1 MYGEDKGMSESMTRQ
16 PIRVLNMFTIMDR
29 GGAETMVMN
38 YYRHIDR
45 TKVQFDF
52 LVHREQ
58 RGAYD
63 DEIERM
69 GGRIYRMCPVYPQ
82 NFSRYKRDLRT
93 FFRAHPEYKIIHSH
107 MSELGYFAFRE
118 AERQGVPVRIC
129 HAHNAPHGFDAKMIM
144 RTYFKKRMMPYLTHL
159 FMCGEE
165 SGKWLYGEKNK
176 SRFIMLNNAIDA
188 AVYSF
193 DASKRE
199 EMRRQLDLTDEL
211 VVGHVG
217 RFNPQ
222 KNHPFL
228 LDIFTSLLKK
238 EPDTVLLLVG
248 GGADMPKI
256 QAKVQEFGIAEHVR
270 FLGVRSDVADLM
282 QAMDVFVFPSLYEGL
297 PVTMVEAQA
306 SGLPCIISD
315 KVPPECILTDGLV
328 NIMPLSA
335 SPEAWAEKI
344 LTMRAAPR
352 TDRREEIAT
361 HGFDIS
367 TEAVKLQEFYLNAY
381 EQNC

>member
-1 MYGEDKGMSESMTRQ
+1 MSESMTRQ

-82 NFSRYKRDLRT
+82 NFSRYKRDLRI

-129 HAHNAPHGFDAKMIM
+129 HAHNAPHGFDAKMII

-238 EPDTVLLLVG
+238 EPDAVLLLVG
-248 GGADMPKI
+248 GGEGMPKI
-256 QAKVQEFGIAEHVR
+256 QAKAQELGIAERVR

-297 PVTMVEAQA
+297 GIALVEAQA
-306 SGLPCIISD
+306 AGLPCVVSD
-315 KVPPECILTDGLV
+315 TIPHEAYLTDLV
-328 NIMPLSA
+328 NSEKLSA
-335 SPEAWAEKI
+335 PEEKWAEKI
-344 LTMRAAPR
+344 LAKRAIPR
-352 TDRREEIAT
+352 TDRRDEIAA
-361 HGFDIS
+361 HGFDIT
-367 TEAVKLQEFYLNAY
+367 TEAVKLQEFYLDAY

>member
-1 MYGEDKGMSESMTRQ
+1 MSESMTRQ

-129 HAHNAPHGFDAKMIM
+129 HAHNAPHGFDAKMII

-238 EPDTVLLLVG
+238 EPDAVLLLVG
-248 GGADMPKI
+248 GGEGMPKI
-256 QAKVQEFGIAEHVR
+256 QAKAQELGIAERVR

-315 KVPPECILTDGLV
+315 KVPPECILTEGLV
-328 NIMPLSA
+328 NIVPLSA

-344 LTMRAAPR
+344 LTMRVVPR
-352 TDRREEIAT
+352 TDRHEEIAA
-361 HGFDIS
+361 HGFDIT

>member
-1 MYGEDKGMSESMTRQ
+1 MSENLTQQ

-63 DEIERM
+63 DEIEAL
-69 GGRIYRMCPVYPQ
+69 GGRIYRMCPIYPQ
-82 NFSRYKRDLRT
+82 NFAQYKRELCA
-93 FFRAHPEYKIIHSH
+93 FFKAHPEYKIIHSH

-118 AERQGVPVRIC
+118 AQRQGVPVRIC
-129 HAHNAPHGFDAKMIM
+129 HAHSSPHEHDIKMIV

-159 FMCGEE
+159 FMCGID
-165 SGKWLYGEKNK
+165 SGRWLYGAQNE

-188 AVYSF
+188 AAYIYDPAKHSY
-193 DASKRE
+193 
-199 EMRRQLDLTDEL
+199 MRKQLGLDDEL

-217 RFNPQ
+217 RFNRP

-228 LDIFTSLLKK
+228 LEIFAALLKK
-238 EPDTVLLLVG
+238 EPNAVLLLVG
-248 GGADMPKI
+248 GGEDMPKM
-256 QAKVQEFGIAEHVR
+256 QAKAHELGIAGHVR
-270 FLGVRSDVADLM
+270 FLGVRSDVAELM
-282 QAMDVFVFPSLYEGL
+282 QAMDVFVFPSLFEGL

-306 SGLPCIISD
+306 AGLPCIISD
-315 KVPPECILTDGLV
+315 KVPPECILTDDLV
-328 NIMPLSA
+328 DIMPLSA
-335 SPEAWAEKI
+335 APDAWAEKI
-344 LTMRAAPR
+344 LEKRESPR
-352 TDRREEIAT
+352 TDRRAEIAA
-361 HGFDIS
+361 HGFDIT

-381 EQNC
+381 EQNN

>member
-1 MYGEDKGMSESMTRQ
+1 MSENVAQQ
-16 PIRVLNMFTIMDR
+16 PIRVLNLFTIMDR

-45 TKVQFDF
+45 AKVQFDF

-58 RGAYD
+58 HGAYD
-63 DEIERM
+63 DEIESM
-69 GGRIYRMCPVYPQ
+69 GGKIYRMCPVYPQ
-82 NFSRYKRDLRT
+82 NFVRYKHDLHS
-93 FFRAHPEYKIIHSH
+93 FFQLHPEYKIVHSH

-118 AERQGVPVRIC
+118 AEQQGVPVRIC
-129 HAHNAPHGFDAKMIM
+129 HAHNAPHGFDAKMIV
-144 RTYFKKRMMPYLTHL
+144 RTYFKKRMMPHLTHL

-188 AVYSF
+188 ASYTY
-193 DASKRE
+193 DLSKRVE
-199 EMRRQLDLTDEL
+199 LRRQLGLADEL
-211 VVGHVG
+211 VIGHVG

-228 LDIFTSLLKK
+228 LDIFAALLKK
-238 EPDTVLLLVG
+238 EPNAVLLLVG
-248 GGADMPKI
+248 GGENMLKI
-256 QAKVQEFGIAEHVR
+256 QAKAHALGIAEHVR

-297 PVTMVEAQA
+297 GIVLIEAQA
-306 SGLPCIISD
+306 AGLPCVVSD
-315 KVPPECILTDGLV
+315 TIPREAYLTDLV
-328 NIMPLSA
+328 TAEKLS
-335 SPEAWAEKI
+335 SSVEAWAEKI
-344 LTMRAAPR
+344 LAKRAIPR
-352 TDRREEIAT
+352 TDRRAEIAA
-361 HGFDIS
+361 HGFDIT
-367 TEAVKLQEFYLNAY
+367 TEAVKLQEFYINAY

>member
-1 MYGEDKGMSESMTRQ
+1 MSESMTRQ

-82 NFSRYKRDLRT
+82 NFFRYKRDLRT

-107 MSELGYFAFRE
+107 MSELGCFAFRE

-129 HAHNAPHGFDAKMIM
+129 HAHNAPHGFDAKMII

-176 SRFIMLNNAIDA
+176 TRFIMLNNAIDA

-222 KNHPFL
+222 KNHAFL
-228 LDIFTSLLKK
+228 LDIFAALLKK
-238 EPDTVLLLVG
+238 EPNAVLLLVG
-248 GGADMPKI
+248 GGEGMPKI
-256 QAKVQEFGIAEHVR
+256 QAKAQELGIAERVR

-335 SPEAWAEKI
+335 NPEAWAEKI
-344 LTMRAAPR
+344 LALRAISRA
-352 TDRREEIAT
+352 DRRAEIAA

>member
-1 MYGEDKGMSESMTRQ
+1 MSESMTRQ

-45 TKVQFDF
+45 TRVQFDF

-93 FFRAHPEYKIIHSH
+93 FFRTHPEYKIIHSH

-129 HAHNAPHGFDAKMIM
+129 HAHNAPHGFDAKMII

-199 EMRRQLDLTDEL
+199 EMRRQLGLTGEL
-211 VVGHVG
+211 VIGHVG

-222 KNHPFL
+222 KNHAFL
-228 LDIFTSLLKK
+228 LDIFAALLKK
-238 EPDTVLLLVG
+238 ELNAALLLVG

-256 QAKVQEFGIAEHVR
+256 QAKVQELGIAEHVR

-344 LTMRAAPR
+344 LAMRAVPR
-352 TDRREEIAT
+352 TDRHEKIAA

-367 TEAVKLQEFYLNAY
+367 TEAVKLQEFYIKSV
-381 EQNC
+381 EK

>member
-1 MYGEDKGMSESMTRQ
+1 MSDNVTQQ

-38 YYRHIDR
+38 YYRHIDQ

-63 DEIERM
+63 DEIEAL
-69 GGRIYRMCPVYPQ
+69 GGRIYRMCPIYPQ
-82 NFSRYKRDLRT
+82 NFARYKRDLRT
-93 FFRAHPEYKIIHSH
+93 FFQAHPEYKIIHSH

-129 HAHNAPHGFDAKMIM
+129 HAHNAPHGFDMKMVM
-144 RTYFKKRMMPYLTHL
+144 RTYFKKRMMPHLTHL
-159 FMCGEE
+159 FMCGVE
-165 SGKWLYGEKNK
+165 SGKWLYGSQNE

-188 AVYSF
+188 AAYSY
-193 DASKRE
+193 DSAKRA
-199 EMRRQLDLTDEL
+199 EMRHQLNLTNEL

-222 KNHPFL
+222 KNHLFL
-228 LDIFTSLLKK
+228 LNIFAALLKK
-238 EPDTVLLLVG
+238 EPNAVFLLVG
-248 GGADMPKI
+248 GGEDMPKI
-256 QAKVQEFGIAEHVR
+256 QAKAQVLGIAEHVR
-270 FLGVRSDVADLM
+270 FLGIRSDVADLM

-297 PVTMVEAQA
+297 GIVLIEAQA
-306 SGLPCIISD
+306 AGLPCVVSD
-315 KVPPECILTDGLV
+315 TIPREAYLTDLV
-328 NIMPLSA
+328 TAEKLSFSA
-335 SPEAWAEKI
+335 ETWAEKI
-344 LTMRAAPR
+344 LEKRKVPR
-352 TDRREEIAT
+352 TDRRAEIAA
-361 HGFDIS
+361 HGFDIT
-367 TEAVKLQEFYLNAY
+367 TEAVKLQEFYINAY